1 MRESVGDV
9 HEKMRAGQSNEAD
22 DMLVCRA
29 REGDQAAFSELVRRH
44 RAKAYGFAYSMS
56 QDTYLADDI
65 VQEALVGA
73 FIHLSSL
80 VEPSRF
86 GPWLRRIV
94 RNQTYMRLRRGG
106 PYGKEQ
112 PLSSYKPST
121 SESNWG
127 DAEAVLLHLTRSV
140 SVRQDLS
147 PEERLVREE
156 MLRGL
161 RDMLHC
167 LSPRERGVFE
177 AHFYRQLK
185 PKEIAELFGMT
196 VTNVNNHLSRSRTKL
211 QREHIRVHIAGYLQF
226 RQALGKPNKRILDEF
241 GKRF

>member
-9 HEKMRAGQSNEAD
+9 HEKMRAEQSHEAD

-29 REGDQAAFSELVRRH
+29 RAGDQAAFGELVRRQ
-44 RAKAYGFAYSMS
+44 RSKAYGFAYSMS

-73 FIHLSSL
+73 FIHLGSL
-80 VEPSRF
+80 LEPSRF
-86 GPWLRRIV
+86 GPWLQRIV

-112 PLSSYKPST
+112 PLSSYNSSRSK
-121 SESNWG
+121 SNWG
-127 DAEAVLLHLTRSV
+127 EAEAVLFYLTRSV
-140 SVRQDLS
+140 SVRQDLT

-156 MLRGL
+156 MLSGL
-161 RDMLHC
+161 RGMLHC
-167 LSPRERGVFE
+167 LSPRERDVFE
-177 AHFYRQLK
+177 AYFYRQLQ
-185 PKEIAELFGMT
+185 PKEIAELFRMT
-196 VTNVNNHLSRSRTKL
+196 VTNVNNHLFRSRTKL
-211 QREHIRVHIAGYLQF
+211 QRERIRVHIAGYVQF
-226 RQALGKPNKRILDEF
+226 RQALGKPKKRILDEF

>member
-1 MRESVGDV
+1 MRESVGDLR
-9 HEKMRAGQSNEAD
+9 EKMRADQSNEGD
-22 DMLVCRA
+22 DVLVCRA
-29 REGDQAAFSELVRRH
+29 RAGDQEAFGELVRRH

-73 FIHLSSL
+73 FIRLGSL
-80 VEPSRF
+80 LEPSRF
-86 GPWLRRIV
+86 GSWLQRIV

-121 SESNWG
+121 SESSWG
-127 DAEAVLLHLTRSV
+127 DAEAVLFRLTRSV
-140 SVRQDLS
+140 SVRQDLG

-156 MLRGL
+156 MLSGL

-167 LSPRERGVFE
+167 LSPRERDVFD
-177 AHFYRQLK
+177 AYFYRQLQ
-185 PKEIAELFGMT
+185 PKEIAELFRMT
-196 VTNVNNHLSRSRTKL
+196 VTNVNNHLFRSRTKL
-211 QREHIRVHIAGYLQF
+211 QREHIRVHIAGYVQF
-226 RQALGKPNKRILDEF
+226 RQALGKPKKRILDEF